1 MGAIVFAFL
10 MFLWLIFGGIIFFVY
25 SKVNNKRIKFFLR
38 LILILILGLPVS
50 WIVWLIYSN
59 ILNIFYLVFYFLEDI
74 MPYFINN
81 ILSNIKIYIIFY
93 LIMVNILGVL
103 GYILYKRK
111 IKKIDDRRISK
122 NEYLLFVLQ
131 LNILC
136 DIFPVILLFTE

>member
-1 MGAIVFAFL
+1 MGAIIFAFL

-59 ILNIFYLVFYFLEDI
+59 ILNIFYIVFYFLEDI